1 MKNEE
6 TTYILIG
13 SKIKEARQEADM
25 SQKDLAEL
33 VGFDSSTAIS
43 LIEAGQ
49 RKVSVEDLEK
59 ISKVFQKDIKFFL
72 GKKDEKL
79 DVFYALRADKDLSKQ
94 DKDSIAHFINCIKQ
108 KDGRREDKK

>member
-1 MKNEE
+1 MKIEE
-6 TTYILIG
+6 KTYILIG
-13 SKIKEARQEADM
+13 SRIKEARQEAGM

-49 RKVSVEDLEK
+49 RKVSISDLD
-59 ISKVFQKDIKFFL
+59 IIGKVLQKDINFFL
-72 GKKDEKL
+72 GKEEESV
-79 DVFYALRADKDLSKQ
+79 DVMVALRADKDLSKQ
-94 DKDSIAHFINCIKQ
+94 DKDSIAHFISCMK